1 MDSILK
7 IPANWEELC
16 LECEKLYF
24 KELSSYVYE
33 EYRTH
38 TIYPPMEDIFN
49 ALKYVSPGEVKVV
62 ILGQDPYHEEGQAHG
77 LAFSVPGGVKIPPSL
92 RNIFKE
98 MEEDVGG
105 AGGGSKAGS
114 GSGGEAGAFSLS
126 NSNEISGDG
135 MSNVSGNGAESGL
148 QGNFGIGPRGGDLS
162 YLALQGVLLLN
173 TVLTVRAGEANSHKN
188 KGWEIFTDRIL
199 SILNENNSPKVF
211 MLWGAPAAKKIP
223 LITNPNHLILTAPHP
238 SPLSAYRGFFGCRHF
253 SKANEF
259 LASQG
264 LEPIQWVNSP

>member
-1 MDSILK
+1 MIMELVSGLRLE
-7 IPANWEELC
+7 IPENWEELS
-16 LECEKLYF
+16 LECEKPYF

-49 ALKYVSPGEVKVV
+49 ALKYVSPGKVKVV
-62 ILGQDPYHEEGQAHG
+62 ILGQDPYHEPGQAHG
-77 LAFSVPGGVKIPPSL
+77 LAFSVPCGVRIPPSL

-98 MEEDVGG
+98 MEEDVRG
-105 AGGGSKAGS
+105 AC
-114 GSGGEAGAFSLS
+114 GA
-126 NSNEISGDG
+126 
-135 MSNVSGNGAESGL
+135 
-148 QGNFGIGPRGGDLS
+148 GDLS
-162 YLALQGVLLLN
+162 YLAAQGVLLLN
-173 TVLTVRAGEANSHKN
+173 TVLTVRKGEANSHKN

-199 SILNENNSPKVF
+199 SILNEHECPKVF

-238 SPLSAYRGFFGCRHF
+238 SPLSAYRGFFGCGHF

-259 LASQG
+259 LISKG
-264 LEPIQWVNSP
+264 LKPIQW